1 MKQLKR
7 RMEGQKGMAF
17 QCKCLS
23 SAQGHGETGLTAAG
37 LAGGAAV
44 GGAAGSP
51 GSGHSAPRRTI

>member
-1 MKQLKR
+1 
-7 RMEGQKGMAF
+7 MEGQKGMAS
-17 QCKCLS
+17 QCKSLV
-23 SAQGHGETGLTAAG
+23 SAWGNGETGLTAAG